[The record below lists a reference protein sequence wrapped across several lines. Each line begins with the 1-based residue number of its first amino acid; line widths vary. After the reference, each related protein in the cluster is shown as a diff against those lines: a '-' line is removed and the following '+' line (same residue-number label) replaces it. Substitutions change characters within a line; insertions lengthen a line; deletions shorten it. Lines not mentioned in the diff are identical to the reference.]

1 MKWELSLYHVY
12 CVVLFVLIDRL
23 LIWQHVD
30 KDTFTTGFSLLK
42 YLLKQAYTTIQMLRF
57 GKMLIFWKMSLML
70 NEAAKI
76 Q

>member
-1 MKWELSLYHVY
+1 MKWDLSLYHVY
-12 CVVLFVLIDRL
+12 CVVLCVLIDRL

-42 YLLKQAYTTIQMLRF
+42 YLLKQAYTTIQITSFYFSKDVSNAQRSC
-57 GKMLIFWKMSLML
+57 KNTK
-70 NEAAKI
+70 E